1 MGCGASSELDG
12 PAFGT
17 EVRSRKREE
26 GSQTPAMGRQRRAK
40 VEEKSKALQ
49 LTNWR
54 EEAERREQQHAERE
68 NRTSSKDHAH
78 AFASACS
85 LIILSYRSNRS
96 LRSASLRGL
105 RSAAMLRASLS
116 RPRPKLLFAREYE
129 RTVASGRRRVWTPG
143 FLNSGACRNIVG
155 GAAAVGAGQ
164 AGAG

>member
-40 VEEKSKALQ
+40 VEEKSGLDLLSTRATVKALQ

-68 NRTSSKDHAH
+68 NRTSIKDHAH
-78 AFASACS
+78 AFASAC
-85 LIILSYRSNRS
+85 
-96 LRSASLRGL
+96 
-105 RSAAMLRASLS
+105 
-116 RPRPKLLFAREYE
+116 
-129 RTVASGRRRVWTPG
+129 
-143 FLNSGACRNIVG
+143 FLYN
-155 GAAAVGAGQ
+155 
-164 AGAG
+164 

>member
-68 NRTSSKDHAH
+68 NRTSSKDKDHAH

-116 RPRPKLLFAREYE
+116 RPRPKLLFVREYE
-129 RTVASGRRRVWTPG
+129 RTVASGRRRV
-143 FLNSGACRNIVG
+143 
-155 GAAAVGAGQ
+155 
-164 AGAG
+164 